1 MYAVPG
7 VANQA
12 VQGHLEDIRVRFT
25 PPNENAP
32 MIIYNQEE
40 KMTLYE
46 FGIEIPVSDSRVSKT
61 FEKLRSHRIL
71 GERIREWHI
80 NKVEEKISRT
90 DLLRVHSKGFVET
103 LYSDQ
108 LEAEIIRAYEL
119 IDSNGQ
125 YHRYDPAKASMP
137 LTDLF
142 ERILNKVSGTLQCCR
157 VALEKGFCFY
167 FGGGM
172 HHAQKDYGNGFC
184 LLNDIAIAIRKLQA
198 EKVIKQAWIIDVDA
212 HKGDGTAALT
222 EGDDSVT
229 TLSIHMAEGWPL
241 DEEKH
246 DSGGKLNP
254 SFIPSDIDIP
264 IAAGEEHLYVTRL
277 KEGLRILDT
286 QPTADIA
293 VVLAGADPY
302 EKDELPSARLLQLS
316 LEQLQERDL
325 LIYDFLQNKSI
336 PSAYLMA
343 GGYGDSAW
351 EVYAQFLEW
360 ALLDN
365 LE

>member
-1 MYAVPG
+1 
-7 VANQA
+7 
-12 VQGHLEDIRVRFT
+12 
-25 PPNENAP
+25 
-32 MIIYNQEE
+32 MIIYDQEE

-71 GERIREWHI
+71 GERIHDWHI
-80 NKVEEKISRT
+80 NMVEERISRT
-90 DLLRVHSKGFVET
+90 DVLRVHSKGFVKT

-119 IDSNGQ
+119 IDSKGRF
-125 YHRYDPAKASMP
+125 HRYDPAKASMP

-142 ERILNKVSGTLQCCR
+142 ERILTKVSGTLQCCR
-157 VALEKGFCFY
+157 VALAKGFCFY

-172 HHAQKDYGNGFC
+172 HHAQKNYGNGFC
-184 LLNDIAIAIRKLQA
+184 LLNDIVIAIRKLQA
-198 EKVIKQAWIIDVDA
+198 EKVIKQAWVIDVDA

-222 EGDDSVT
+222 AGDSSIT

-241 DEEKH
+241 DEKKY

-264 IAAGEEHLYVTRL
+264 IAAGEDHLYVARL
-277 KEGLRILDT
+277 KEGLKMLDS

-293 VVLAGADPY
+293 VVVAGADPY
-302 EKDELPSARLLQLS
+302 EKDELPSAKLLQLS

-325 LIYDFLQNKSI
+325 LIYDFLQNRGI

-343 GGYGDSAW
+343 GGYGESAW
-351 EVYAQFLEW
+351 EVYSQFLEW

>member
-1 MYAVPG
+1 VDASPG
-7 VANQA
+7 VGNQA
-12 VQGHLEDIRVRFT
+12 VQDHLEDIRARCT
-25 PPNENAP
+25 PPNENRL
-32 MIIYNQEE
+32 MIIYDQEE

-61 FEKLRSHRIL
+61 FEKLRSHKILGERTFEQLRSHKIL
-71 GERIREWHI
+71 GERIHEWHI
-80 NKVEEKISRT
+80 KKVEEKISRA
-90 DLLRVHSKGFVET
+90 DLLRVHSQGFVKT

-108 LEAEIIRAYEL
+108 LETEIIRAYEL
-119 IDSNGQ
+119 IDSKGR
-125 YHRYDPAKASMP
+125 YHRYDPSKASMP
-137 LTDLF
+137 LTDLY
-142 ERILNKVSGTLQCCR
+142 ERILNKVSGTLQCCK
-157 VALEKGFCFY
+157 VALENGFCFY

-222 EGDDSVT
+222 EGNDSVT

-241 DEEKH
+241 DQEKY

-293 VVLAGADPY
+293 VVVAGADPY
-302 EKDELPSARLLQLS
+302 EKDELPSARAIAGARFTHL
-316 LEQLQERDL
+316 R
-325 LIYDFLQNKSI
+325 F
-336 PSAYLMA
+336 SAK
-343 GGYGDSAW
+343 
-351 EVYAQFLEW
+351 
-360 ALLDN
+360 
-365 LE
+365 

>member
-1 MYAVPG
+1 
-7 VANQA
+7 
-12 VQGHLEDIRVRFT
+12 
-25 PPNENAP
+25 
-32 MIIYNQEE
+32 MIIYDREE

-61 FEKLRSHRIL
+61 FEKLKSHKIL
-71 GERIREWHI
+71 GERISDWHI
-80 NKVEEKISRT
+80 KKVEEKISRT
-90 DLLRVHSKGFVET
+90 DLLRVHSKKFVET

-108 LEAEIIRAYEL
+108 LEAQIIRAYEL
-119 IDSNGQ
+119 IDSKGR
-125 YHRYDPAKASMP
+125 YHRYDPAKASTP
-137 LTDLF
+137 LTELY
-142 ERILNKVSGTLQCCR
+142 ERILKKVSGTLQCCR
-157 VALEKGFCFY
+157 VALKNGFCFY

-184 LLNDIAIAIRKLQA
+184 LLNDIVIAIRKLQA

-212 HKGDGTAALT
+212 HN
-222 EGDDSVT
+222 SVT

-241 DEEKH
+241 DEEKY

-277 KEGLRILDT
+277 KEGLRILDS

-293 VVLAGADPY
+293 VVVAGADPY
-302 EKDELPSARLLQLS
+302 EKDELPSAKLLQLS

-336 PSAYLMA
+336 PTAYLMA
-343 GGYGDSAW
+343 GGYGESAW